1 MAFVKPSQ
9 TSHPR
14 SYPTLSKLILERIA
28 DAGKVAL
35 SSFFPA
41 RYPEARLWRSLLGL
55 DATYRFQRETFA
67 SLLSRLQNQGLV
79 VRTGRHHQSFW
90 QLTTRGK
97 IYMNQKSEVRKI
109 ESDGIGRLVIFDIP
123 EKERRKRDT
132 IRMELI
138 GIGFQ
143 QLQKS
148 VWYGEHPLPRD
159 FITLI
164 DSLSLQPHVHI
175 FSVRQSGT
183 ITKR

>member
-1 MAFVKPSQ
+1 MAFMKPSQ
-9 TSHPR
+9 VSHPR
-14 SYPTLSKLILERIA
+14 SYPTLSRLILERIA

-41 RYPEARLWRSLLGL
+41 HYPEARLWRSLLGL

-97 IYMNQKSEVRKI
+97 IYMNQKNEARKI

-138 GIGFQ
+138 SIGFQ

-159 FITLI
+159 FVTLI

-175 FSVRQSGT
+175 FSVRQSG
-183 ITKR
+183 IIIKR